1 PSSHLCA
8 EFVPCTVRTRRDSA
22 NSGPV
27 ATGARRRRRGVGC
40 AARPIRRSFLAA
52 PARPAIA
59 ARPPPRP
66 ARGRGRSL
74 VGVGPAEFAPADTC
88 ELDGE
93 CELDGARELAP

>member
-1 PSSHLCA
+1 
-8 EFVPCTVRTRRDSA
+8 RRDSA

-27 ATGARRRRRGVGC
+27 ATGARRRRPGVGC

-59 ARPPPRP
+59 ARPTPRP

-74 VGVGPAEFAPADTC
+74 VGVGLAEFAPWCRVRTVHGANSADTC